1 MLEIVSKGF
10 QTAREKLTGKAEL
23 TAENIEDAVRDVRIS
38 LLEADVEIGVVTAF
52 IERVKQKAIGR
63 VVTTQA
69 DAGKKKLKAD
79 PSDHFIAICQEELE
93 ALLGAEPGSKEA
105 QPILYRRPVTTIMMV
120 GLQGTGK
127 TTTTG
132 KLASYLLRE
141 KRKPLLVAA
150 DIYRPAAVD
159 QLKVLGEQLGVPV
172 FHEPGVAPA
181 DMCYHAVRHARDRG
195 RDVVIFDT
203 AGRLA
208 IDDALMQELEQVK
221 EKTKPDNVFLVVD
234 AMSGQDAVRTAA
246 EFNRRLPLNG
256 FIMTKLDGDARGG
269 AALSIREVTKK
280 PIKFLGMGETL
291 DKLEVFRPEGL
302 ASRILGMGDIVGLMK
317 DFEQVVDEKQAE
329 RDTKK
334 LLAGKF
340 TLTDFLE
347 QIKAIQKMGS
357 LRDIMS
363 KFPMFGGA
371 GMPEGANVDDKQLV
385 RIEAMIRSM
394 TIKERET
401 PASIDPSRANRIA
414 KGSGVKAQ
422 EVTDLIGR
430 FNMMQGMMQQLSA
443 APGLLGQL
451 PGFKQ
456 LSQMR
461 NLRNMNM
468 DDVFGKMP
476 GMPKGGMG
484 AMGGLPAGIPPEL
497 ASQLPPGFTLPG
509 MGGGFRQPARPQV
522 TTKDK
527 KDKRKAQKAA
537 RKKSRR

>member
-10 QTAREKLTGKAEL
+10 QSARAKLTGKTEL
-23 TAENIEDAVRDVRIS
+23 TAENVDEAVRDVRIS
-38 LLEADVEIGVVTAF
+38 LLEADVEINVVGAF
-52 IERVKQKAIGR
+52 IDRVKQKAVGR
-63 VVTTQA
+63 VVSTEV
-69 DAGKKKLKAD
+69 DSGKKKLKAD
-79 PSDHFIAICQEELE
+79 PADHFIAICQEELE
-93 ALLGAEPGSKEA
+93 SLLGAEPGSKDA

-172 FHEPGVAPA
+172 FHEPGVKPE
-181 DMCYHAVRHARDRG
+181 DMCFHAVRHARDRG

-208 IDDALMQELEQVK
+208 VDEELMLELEHIK
-221 EKTKPDNVFLVVD
+221 DKTKPDNIYLVVD

-291 DKLEVFRPEGL
+291 DKLEIFRPEGL

-347 QIKAIQKMGS
+347 QIKAIQKLGS
-357 LRDIMS
+357 LRDIFE
-363 KFPMFGGA
+363 KFPLFGGA
-371 GMPEGANVDDKQLV
+371 GMPEGINVDDKQLV

-394 TIKERET
+394 TPQERDA
-401 PASIDPSRANRIA
+401 PSAIDASRAKRIA
-414 KGSGVKAQ
+414 RGSGQKP
-422 EVTDLIGR
+422 EDVTDLINR
-430 FNMMQGMMQQLSA
+430 FNMMQNMMQQIGK
-443 APGLLGQL
+443 APGLLNQL

-461 NLRNMNM
+461 QLRNMNM
-468 DDVFGKMP
+468 DDVFGQMP
-476 GMPKGGMG
+476 GM
-484 AMGGLPAGIPPEL
+484 
-497 ASQLPPGFTLPG
+497 PG
-509 MGGGFRQPARPQV
+509 MGGGMGGMAGMPALPPGVFPPGFQAPRPSARPQASK
-522 TTKDK
+522 TDK
-527 KDKRKAQKAA
+527 KAKRKAQKNA
-537 RKKSRR
+537 RKRSRR